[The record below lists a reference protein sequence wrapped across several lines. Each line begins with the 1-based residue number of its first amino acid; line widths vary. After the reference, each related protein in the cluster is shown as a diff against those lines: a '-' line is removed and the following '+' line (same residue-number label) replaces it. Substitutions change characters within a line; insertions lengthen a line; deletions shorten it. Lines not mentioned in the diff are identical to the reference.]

1 MYQKHGILGL
11 FLLLVIA
18 LILKPRV
25 LFNLHKNILG
35 RVVLIGVV
43 LFFTMFN
50 VTLGLLSAL
59 CLIIASNMFFMEG
72 LTNLD
77 GDQKSMI
84 QSGLT
89 EGSGALTIGEDN
101 IPSTGKVSVETKE
114 KVKANANAK
123 VAGSDITI
131 SEMQEQ
137 SQARR
142 ENGSDE
148 YGVDRT
154 AIQETIQPK
163 SSKSI
168 PTDKK
173 TFRSEE
179 VSASDP
185 TTTEPFSSSYSKF

>member
-1 MYQKHGILGL
+1 
-11 FLLLVIA
+11 
-18 LILKPRV
+18 
-25 LFNLHKNILG
+25 
-35 RVVLIGVV
+35 
-43 LFFTMFN
+43 
-50 VTLGLLSAL
+50 
-59 CLIIASNMFFMEG
+59 MFFMEG

-89 EGSGALTIGEDN
+89 VGSGALTVGEDN

-185 TTTEPFSSSYSKF
+185 TTTEPFGSSYSKF

>member
-11 FLLLVIA
+11 FLLLVVA

-25 LFNLHKNILG
+25 LFNLHNNILG

-89 EGSGALTIGEDN
+89 VGEDN

-114 KVKANANAK
+114 KIKANAKAK
-123 VAGSDITI
+123 VADSDVTI

-142 ENGSDE
+142 QNGSEE

-173 TFRSEE
+173 SFRSEE

-185 TTTEPFSSSYSKF
+185 TTTEPFSSSYSNF

>member
-1 MYQKHGILGL
+1 MYNKNGILGL
-11 FLLLVIA
+11 FLLLVVA

-35 RVVLIGVV
+35 RVVLIGLV

-77 GDQKSMI
+77 GDEKSMI

-89 EGSGALTIGEDN
+89 VGEDN

-114 KVKANANAK
+114 KVKANVKTRAAN
-123 VAGSDITI
+123 SDVTI
-131 SEMQEQ
+131 SDLQEQ
-137 SQARR
+137 AQSGGQNRTE
-142 ENGSDE
+142 EN
-148 YGVDRT
+148 GVDRT
-154 AIQETIQPK
+154 AIQETIQSK

-173 TFRSEE
+173 TFSSEE

-185 TTTEPFSSSYSKF
+185 TTEPFRSSYSKIKF